1 MERARRS
8 RRRWAILLRRGA
20 TRWVCTHDGG
30 RVAQLSKAVLF
41 RRRLLGTTS
50 MAALGLKLAAS
61 TSARTADDW
70 TGAGSTD
77 WFATGN

>member
-1 MERARRS
+1 M
-8 RRRWAILLRRGA
+8 
-20 TRWVCTHDGG
+20 
-30 RVAQLSKAVLF
+30 
-41 RRRLLGTTS
+41 LGTTS